1 MTNKEFIEK
10 IAPIAQD
17 AYRVIGKVK
26 PSVCIAMACVE
37 CNYGRAGSV
46 KYNSLLGHKVGSG
59 KTATKYW
66 SGKFFNSKTKEE
78 YKIGEHTTITAAFR
92 SYDSWVQCVFNFYEL
107 LNTSLYKKVLA
118 NEDYENQ
125 MKHIKECG
133 YMTSSTEVD
142 TVLKIIKSNNLTQY
156 DDIIEYPS
164 VLKEEP
170 KELSYTVIAGDT
182 LWGISARYL
191 GGGANWRK
199 LFEYNKLS
207 STRIIPGQ
215 VLKIP
220 KGV

>member
-107 LNTSLYKKVLA
+107 LNTSLYKKVLS
-118 NEDYENQ
+118 NEDYESQ

-142 TVLKIIKSNNLTQY
+142 TVLKIIKTNNLTQY
-156 DDIIEYPS
+156 DDVIEYPS

-170 KELSYTVIAGDT
+170 KELTYTVIAGDT

-199 LFEYNKLS
+199 LFEYNKIS